1 MSKFWPALVLVIL
14 IPAILLILT
23 QFKVT
28 RIEIDKQTSCLDSEK
43 LLTDLELSQKFTFL
57 ISEQKIAEQ
66 IKQKYNCVSQIKIEK
81 KLPSTIRVKVTL
93 NEPILK
99 IAETDLALTQD
110 GQVVKLLD
118 NQKLPIVYNIKQIKP
133 EIGQKITDDDLVFA
147 INLAT
152 QLQSSDFIPAGIR
165 FIDPNNIAV
174 YNVNSMTAIFTP
186 QKDVTLQVNSLQQV
200 LSKAKIDAVKI
211 DKIDLRFEKP
221 ILVYK

>member
-28 RIEIDKQTSCLDSEK
+28 RIDIDKQTSCLDSEK
-43 LLTDLELSQKFTFL
+43 LLTDLELSQKFIFL

-81 KLPSTIRVKVTL
+81 KLPYTIRIKVTL

-110 GQVVKLLD
+110 KQVVKLKD
-118 NQKLPIVYNIKQIKP
+118 SQKLPIVYGVKEQEF
-133 EIGQKITDDDLVFA
+133 EIGQKVTDDNLIFTV
-147 INLAT
+147 NLADY
-152 QLQSSDFIPAGIR
+152 L
-165 FIDPNNIAV
+165 
-174 YNVNSMTAIFTP
+174 
-186 QKDVTLQVNSLQQV
+186 
-200 LSKAKIDAVKI
+200 
-211 DKIDLRFEKP
+211 
-221 ILVYK
+221 

>member
-14 IPAILLILT
+14 IPTILLILT

-43 LLTDLELSQKFTFL
+43 LLADFELSQKFIFL
-57 ISEQKIAEQ
+57 ISEQKITEQ

-81 KLPSTIRVKVTL
+81 KLPRTIRVKVTL